1 MQGQVLS
8 YNNAAYQVS
17 MIVSPLI
24 AGAVYTWNH
33 EWVFYLSAI
42 VVTIGGLAM
51 AYVCTWKNVKTI
63 GKTSGVKK
71 ELEKNEVEVK
81 VEEKEVKEEKV
92 EENEMKEVKVES
104 EQKEVKV
111 ESERKVESGEKAIPD
126 SEDKKEV
133 SVTM

>member
-42 VVTIGGLAM
+42 VVTVGGLAM

-63 GKTSGVKK
+63 GKTAGVKK
-71 ELEKNEVEVK
+71 ELEKNEVEV
-81 VEEKEVKEEKV
+81 KV

-111 ESERKVESGEKAIPD
+111 ESEQKVESGEKTIPD

>member
-24 AGAVYTWNH
+24 AGAVYNH

-42 VVTIGGLAM
+42 VVTVGGLAM

-81 VEEKEVKEEKV
+81 VEEKELR
-92 EENEMKEVKVES
+92 VES
-104 EQKEVKV
+104 DQ
-111 ESERKVESGEKAIPD
+111 KVESGEKAIPD

>member
-1 MQGQVLS
+1 
-8 YNNAAYQVS
+8 

-42 VVTIGGLAM
+42 VVTVGGLAM

-63 GKTSGVKK
+63 GKTAGVKK
-71 ELEKNEVEVK
+71 ELEKNEVEV
-81 VEEKEVKEEKV
+81 KV

-111 ESERKVESGEKAIPD
+111 ESEQKVESGEKTIPD

>member
-42 VVTIGGLAM
+42 VVTVGGLAM

-81 VEEKEVKEEKV
+81 VEE
-92 EENEMKEVKVES
+92 NEMREVKVES
-104 EQKEVKV
+104 EQKEV
-111 ESERKVESGEKAIPD
+111 KVESGEKAIPD

>member
-1 MQGQVLS
+1 M
-8 YNNAAYQVS
+8 
-17 MIVSPLI
+17 SPLI

-51 AYVCTWKNVKTI
+51 AYMCTWKNVKTI

-133 SVTM
+133 TVSM

>member
-42 VVTIGGLAM
+42 VVTVGGLAM

-63 GKTSGVKK
+63 GKTAGVKK

-81 VEEKEVKEEKV
+81 VEENEMREVKV
-92 EENEMKEVKVES
+92 EEKEVKVES
-104 EQKEVKV
+104 E
-111 ESERKVESGEKAIPD
+111 KVESGEKAIPD

>member
-1 MQGQVLS
+1 
-8 YNNAAYQVS
+8 

-42 VVTIGGLAM
+42 VVTVGGLAM

-81 VEEKEVKEEKV
+81 VEEKEVKE
-92 EENEMKEVKVES
+92 VKVES

-111 ESERKVESGEKAIPD
+111 ESEQKVESGEKTIPD

>member
-1 MQGQVLS
+1 
-8 YNNAAYQVS
+8 

-42 VVTIGGLAM
+42 VVTVGGLAM

-81 VEEKEVKEEKV
+81 VEE
-92 EENEMKEVKVES
+92 NEMREVKVES
-104 EQKEVKV
+104 EQKEV
-111 ESERKVESGEKAIPD
+111 KVESGEKAIPD

>member
-1 MQGQVLS
+1 M
-8 YNNAAYQVS
+8 
-17 MIVSPLI
+17 SPLI

-51 AYVCTWKNVKTI
+51 AYMCTWKNVKTI
-63 GKTSGVKK
+63 GKTAGVKK
-71 ELEKNEVEVK
+71 ELEKNEVEV
-81 VEEKEVKEEKV
+81 KV

-111 ESERKVESGEKAIPD
+111 ESEQKVESGEKTIPD

-133 SVTM
+133 TVSM

>member
-42 VVTIGGLAM
+42 VVTVGGLAM

-81 VEEKEVKEEKV
+81 VEENEMREVKVEEKEVKV
-92 EENEMKEVKVES
+92 EEKEVKVES
-104 EQKEVKV
+104 E
-111 ESERKVESGEKAIPD
+111 KVESGEKAIPD